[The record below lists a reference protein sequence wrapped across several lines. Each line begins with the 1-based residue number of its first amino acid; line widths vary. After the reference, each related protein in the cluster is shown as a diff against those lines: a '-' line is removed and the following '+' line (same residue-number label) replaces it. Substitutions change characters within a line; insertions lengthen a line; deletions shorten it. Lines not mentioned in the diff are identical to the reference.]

1 MRVTATGGKIYTSKE
16 QHVHDNRLCQ
26 TAPSFPDSVVT
37 VALCSASALLLS
49 LCAMS
54 ALVFSFVSLDLY
66 LYLILYVENVY
77 PEKEM
82 MQYCNLSHQYLV
94 CHIPFRGLKLSA
106 GYLNFRIPFFL
117 TRKLCLCSHVHVH
130 LPWPSN
136 ASRASLASSSSSLHC
151 VGCGVLRAPPPQVLP
166 PLQIIHSAV

>member
-49 LCAMS
+49 LCAVS
-54 ALVFSFVSLDLY
+54 ALVFSLVSLDLH

-77 PEKEM
+77 PEKDL
-82 MQYCNLSHQYLV
+82 MQYCNLSHQYSV
-94 CHIPFRGLKLSA
+94 CHIPSSRLETFSWIFELSHS
-106 GYLNFRIPFFL
+106 FFFDKKIL
-117 TRKLCLCSHVHVH
+117 SL
-130 LPWPSN
+130 LP
-136 ASRASLASSSSSLHC
+136 R
-151 VGCGVLRAPPPQVLP
+151 PPPSALALESQSRFVCFELFVA
-166 PLQIIHSAV
+166 PLL

>member
-1 MRVTATGGKIYTSKE
+1 M
-16 QHVHDNRLCQ
+16 HDKRLCQ
-26 TAPSFPDSVVT
+26 TAPCFPDSVVK

-49 LCAMS
+49 LCAVS
-54 ALVFSFVSLDLY
+54 ALLVSFVSVDLY
-66 LYLILYVENVY
+66 LYLILYVDNVY
-77 PEKEM
+77 PEKDM
-82 MQYCNLSHQYLV
+82 MQYCNLSHQHLV

-136 ASRASLASSSSSLHC
+136 ASGASRASLASSSSSLHC
-151 VGCGVLRAPPPQVLP
+151 CKLRCSSRATATSAPATANHPLGGVQSSSWQRHV
-166 PLQIIHSAV
+166 H